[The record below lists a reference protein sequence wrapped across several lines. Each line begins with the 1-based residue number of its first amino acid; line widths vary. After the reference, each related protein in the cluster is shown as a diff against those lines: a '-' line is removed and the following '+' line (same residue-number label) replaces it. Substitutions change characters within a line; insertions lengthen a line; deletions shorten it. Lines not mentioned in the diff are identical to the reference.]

1 MRLYPPPFLDPACAL
16 GPVSVKMLDG
26 EPKPRLGALLARG
39 QDAWRSALADAL
51 ERRKSPPLGAAAD
64 LLPHLSLSGISQSL
78 LAERVGLTK
87 QAVQQ
92 SLDYLEKLSLI
103 RREPDPVDKRAKYVV
118 LTDAGLYAL
127 EARRDAE
134 KEVERLLRDTLG
146 KKALKQLGKGLKKLS
161 AARLS
166 TRG

>member
-1 MRLYPPPFLDPACAL
+1 
-16 GPVSVKMLDG
+16 MLDG
-26 EPKPRLGALLARG
+26 KPKPRLGALLAQG
-39 QDAWRSALADAL
+39 QEAWRHALAEAL
-51 ERRKSPPLGAAAD
+51 NRRNAPQIGAAVD

-78 LAERVGLTK
+78 LAERVGFTK

-92 SLDYLEKLSLI
+92 SLDTLEKHGLI

-134 KEVERLLRDTLG
+134 KEAEKALRDALG
-146 KKALKQLGKGLKKLS
+146 KKALKQLGKGLRKLGT
-161 AARLS
+161 AA
-166 TRG
+166 GPVPD